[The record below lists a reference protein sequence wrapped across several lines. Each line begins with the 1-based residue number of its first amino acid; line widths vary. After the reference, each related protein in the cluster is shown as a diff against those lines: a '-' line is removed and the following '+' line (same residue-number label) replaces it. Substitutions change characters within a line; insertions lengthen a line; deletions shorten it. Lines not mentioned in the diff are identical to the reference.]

1 MPYVTET
8 IWREVAP
15 LLGIDHPT
23 IMTRAFP
30 EASDLNADPEADA
43 AIAWLKGVVVGVR
56 NIRGEANIKPGQSV
70 KLLLQGGNAKD
81 RELADA
87 TSALLKRLAKLD
99 DIRWLDDRSE
109 PPASALALV
118 GDLKVMVP
126 LAGLIDIDAER
137 ARLNKEIDRL
147 RKDLDRIR
155 GKLANEKFLSNAP
168 RDVVDKETA
177 KAKALEA
184 QLLTLQAQLGS
195 L

>member
-1 MPYVTET
+1 
-8 IWREVAP
+8 
-15 LLGIDHPT
+15 
-23 IMTRAFP
+23 
-30 EASDLNADPEADA
+30 
-43 AIAWLKGVVVGVR
+43 
-56 NIRGEANIKPGQSV
+56 
-70 KLLLQGGNAKD
+70 
-81 RELADA
+81 
-87 TSALLKRLAKLD
+87 
-99 DIRWLDDRSE
+99 
-109 PPASALALV
+109 
-118 GDLKVMVP
+118 MVP

-184 QLLTLQAQLGS
+184 QLPTLQAQLGS